1 MVELRPVGDYELV
14 SCDGK
19 GNGEQKDIG
28 PVNGTAI
35 VAGAWRQEVQRL
47 LNLEVF
53 FFFLMFIYF

>member
-14 SCDGK
+14 SCNGK

-35 VAGAWRQEVQRL
+35 VAGAWRPGSTETSEPGSL
-47 LNLEVF
+47 F
-53 FFFLMFIYF
+53 F